1 MNSSTIANELIK
13 NFGKLQSIST
23 AVNDVSIDMLRLQ
36 SSLDQAS
43 AFDDYKLCNLD
54 SKAMQTLCWVAGAIY

>member
-36 SSLDQAS
+36 SSLDQVS
-43 AFDDYKLCNLD
+43 AFDDYKPCNLD